1 MSKVAELMNMNKVA
15 RVIEDGFLIPRAIP
29 RNINVFPPRLDGQRL
44 GGKELGQISW
54 LRSF

>member
-29 RNINVFPPRLDGQRL
+29 RNTNVFPRLDGQRL